1 VKRILVLRRSWLWLQ
16 GLVVH
21 SASAECWQVEPFHQT
36 TEPPRG
42 RRHRKSWLAP
52 EHTRLLRRLCRQLNI
67 PQLDLHCRQERQSPP
82 APQNRGRRRNLDWSC
97 FAVIPRIAADPC
109 TIQGSWRSA
118 GWRSPGWSSAGWRSA
133 GWRSAGWE
141 FRRMLGLA
149 RLLARSGSF
158 LQLPEEL
165 QQPLGTSKPHYQS
178 PENGSRLV
186 WNHHLLRWAWLKDA
200 PPSPQPASSATPN
213 PAEPLQAEPPQAE
226 PPQAEP
232 LQAEPPQ
239 AELSSSPEDTP

>member
-1 VKRILVLRRSWLWLQ
+1 MKRILVLRRSWLWLQ

-36 TEPPRG
+36 TQPPRG

-118 GWRSPGWSSAGWRSA
+118 GWRSP
-133 GWRSAGWE
+133 GWE

-226 PPQAEP
+226 
-232 LQAEPPQ
+232 
-239 AELSSSPEDTP
+239 LSSSPEDTP